1 MLAAEWRNLRTALGS
16 PVPALSLDLSEME
29 LPL

>member
-1 MLAAEWRNLRTALGS
+1 MLAAEWRNLRTVLGS
-16 PVPALSLDLSEME
+16 PVPTLSLDLSERE

>member
-1 MLAAEWRNLRTALGS
+1 MLAAEWRNLRTVMGS
-16 PVPALSLDLSEME
+16 PTPALTLDLTKTE